1 MSLAVGIFDPPD
13 VDMEVAFNYA
23 IEMAN
28 NEILTPNEAT
38 NLRAAHLR
46 NPAESYFRV
55 SQKFCKILKVRSGDM
70 E

>member
-55 SQKFCKILKVRSGDM
+55 SQKFCKILKVCSGDM